1 MKKILNIFCTIKAFS
16 LIELMISLITISC
29 IVAAFTPVIT
39 KKLSS
44 SSMGFGGSFKEVTTQ
59 CEKFGSDCSL
69 CYPDKCIVCTKICSS
84 TQYKDSKK
92 CECKE
97 CSEIEGCLACNSTK
111 CTKCKSGYGYSS
123 SDFKCTKC
131 SKGQYSDGTDEC
143 KPCPKGQYQPNEGS
157 ESCLKALQGQYV
169 PIEGAKSPTP
179 CPKGQYQPN
188 EGRES
193 CILCSK
199 GQYQDELGQA
209 SCKSCEA
216 GYYCN
221 SEGMENMTPCPVGTY
236 SPTTN
241 AKESS
246 VCTDCPEGKYAA
258 NQGSSSCTNCEG
270 GKWSGIGYST
280 CSLTC
285 SAGYACLNGIKTKCP
300 INTYSTS
307 GSSSCSPCASGKY
320 SFSGSSTCLSCSSK
334 ISNCTSCSANSDGT
348 VTCNACSGDLTPT
361 KTGCIK
367 VFTSQEWSDTSYDR
381 MLLLN
386 SSSTAYSRF
395 FYIPEGVEKIRLTIV
410 GMGGYVKGTS
420 DRSYDKAA
428 YFKNSTVIDLTSD
441 EYSWMKEVPIR
452 LHAISAGGT
461 SGSGATFPGGILTEY
476 YSATGGKGGGPAP
489 ADVQNFTLDSSINS
503 LKIVVGKLGEGSPG
517 ELGTSNGTISGGSGG
532 AGGGA
537 SYISDGTN
545 ILAAAAGSG
554 GGGGASACSADG
566 SFVAIGGAG
575 GKGASIGSLEGGAG
589 GAQNSSCIAGT
600 HDGNA
605 GKSGK
610 YSGRY
615 HGYDN
620 HGKSDND
627 GYVYIVSQDYYSES
641 NTAGNSGKCYYNP
654 SINVTSGDNIA
665 IRMKAGITSSAIVVI
680 INGTE
685 YSSDMGTYQNMASG
699 DTPGAGFSGRCQ
711 PGTYGAGAE
720 KKPAGYYRYL
730 CGTGPYVLIENATE
744 Y

>member
-1 MKKILNIFCTIKAFS
+1 MFRISFQKIIKAFS

-44 SSMGFGGSFKEVTTQ
+44 SSTGFGGSFKEVTTQ

-131 SKGQYSDGTDEC
+131 SKGYYSDGTEEC

-169 PIEGAKSPTP
+169 PIEGAISPTP

-193 CILCSK
+193 CILCSE
-199 GQYQDELGQA
+199 GQYQDEQGQA

-221 SEGMENMTPCPVGTY
+221 SEGMENMTPCPKGTY

-367 VFTSQEWSDTSYDR
+367 VFTSQEWSDTRENGKLTNIS
-381 MLLLN
+381 LG
-386 SSSTAYSRF
+386 
-395 FYIPEGVEKIRLTIV
+395 EGVIFSSWTVPQGVTKIRLTLV
-410 GMGGYVKGTS
+410 GASNKLRKSTDFS
-420 DRSYDKAA
+420 QSTEKEFYD
-428 YFKNSTVIDLTSD
+428 STVIDLNSE
-441 EYSWMKEVPIR
+441 EYSWMKKSVVK
-452 LHAISAGGT
+452 LKVKGADGTAGT
-461 SGSGATFPGGILTEY
+461 GATFPGGVLTEQ
-476 YSATGGKGGGPAP
+476 YSTTGGKGGGYKYPVLNDYIIP
-489 ADVQNFTLDSSINS
+489 DNVNS
-503 LKIVVGKLGEGSPG
+503 LKIVVGKAGEGSPG
-517 ELGTSNGTISGGSGG
+517 EPGISNGTISGGSGG

-545 ILAAAAGSG
+545 IILAAAGSG

-566 SFVAIGGAG
+566 SFVATGGAG
-575 GKGASIGSLEGGAG
+575 GKGASIGNLEGGAG

-600 HDGNA
+600 HDGNKGA
-605 GKSGK
+605 KGK
-610 YSGRY
+610 YTSTDATSG
-615 HGYDN
+615 
-620 HGKSDND
+620 SDSVD
-627 GYVYIVSQDYYSES
+627 GFVVIRQEFYKENSP
-641 NTAGNSGKCYYNP
+641 GNSGKCYYNS
-654 SINVTSGDNIA
+654 SIDVTPGKRYSLWVQN
-665 IRMKAGITSSAIVVI
+665 AGIAGSTTYATKITIDGVD
-680 INGTE
+680 
-685 YSSDMGTYQNMASG
+685 YSSNMGTYQNMASG

-711 PGTYGAGAE
+711 PGPYGAGA
-720 KKPAGYYRYL
+720 KKEPAGYYQYVY
-730 CGTGPYVLIENATE
+730 GTGGYILIENATE